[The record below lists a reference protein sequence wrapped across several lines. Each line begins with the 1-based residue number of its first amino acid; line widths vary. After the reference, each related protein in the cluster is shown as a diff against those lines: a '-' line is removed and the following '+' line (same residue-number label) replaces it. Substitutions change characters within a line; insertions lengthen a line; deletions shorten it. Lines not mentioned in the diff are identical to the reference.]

1 MSSEPYETR
10 WVEMRCERLDGW
22 GAWSD
27 EYEVQLVS
35 AEGVVARYDREGRLI
50 DPGERNYSKNDPSP
64 LTEAEAWRSSESW
77 QSVPD
82 GTVSHSV
89 PFSLGDC
96 TCLACNQRAMFK
108 GEKMDRDQVAQVAE
122 MIGSSLMPDN
132 SQWVNR
138 FTIPSSSGSR
148 VYTVAQRRNDGV
160 WGCSCPSWINRR
172 HCKHLVQILKQ
183 LAEVQAVVAT
193 DPAVL
198 AMLASARTAYLDL
211 DAIPTAQVRA
221 SIPTYRRQIDL

>member
-1 MSSEPYETR
+1 MSSDPYENR
-10 WVEMRCERLDGW
+10 WVEVRRERLDGW
-22 GAWSD
+22 DIWTED
-27 EYEVQLVS
+27 EMVLVS
-35 AEGVVARYDREGRLI
+35 AQGVVARYDREGRLI
-50 DPGERNYSKNDPSP
+50 DPGERNYSKNDPIV
-64 LTEAEAWRSSESW
+64 TEAW

-89 PFSLGDC
+89 PFSLSDC

-122 MIGSSLMPDN
+122 KIGSSLMPDN

-183 LAEVQAVVAT
+183 LAEIQTVAAT

>member
-1 MSSEPYETR
+1 MSSEPYENQ
-10 WVEMRCERLDGW
+10 WVELRRGGGW
-22 GAWSD
+22 DIWTED
-27 EYEVQLVS
+27 EMVLVS
-35 AEGVVARYDREGRLI
+35 AQGVVARYDREGRLI
-50 DPGERNYSKNDPSP
+50 DPGERNYNKNDPIA
-64 LTEAEAWRSSESW
+64 TEAW

-122 MIGSSLMPDN
+122 KIGSSLMPDN

-183 LAEVQAVVAT
+183 LAEIQTVAAT